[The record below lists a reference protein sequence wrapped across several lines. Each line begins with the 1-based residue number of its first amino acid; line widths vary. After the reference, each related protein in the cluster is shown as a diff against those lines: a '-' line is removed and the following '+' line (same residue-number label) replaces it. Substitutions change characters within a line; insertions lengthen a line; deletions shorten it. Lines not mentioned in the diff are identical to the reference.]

1 MPDNPELFPTP
12 LGPDSGAYEALQHD
26 LLDNP
31 STLDGVMAELTR
43 TNRELV
49 IDILTAGKDALKQ
62 GKTPDQAYIE
72 GSLIILG
79 ALAKQ
84 QKGALEDLQLGLAIE
99 PVEVVELTEAIEPHS
114 PRRWRRSRNLV
125 RLGFMSL
132 LLAGQTSGRGDV
144 DASQQP

>member
-1 MPDNPELFPTP
+1 MPDNPELLHTP
-12 LGPDSGAYEALQHD
+12 LGPDPGAYEAVQHD
-26 LLDNP
+26 LLDDP
-31 STLDGVMAELTR
+31 ATLNAVMAELTR

-49 IDILTAGKDALKQ
+49 IDILSAGKDALDQ

-84 QKGALEDLQLGLAIE
+84 QKGAVEDRQLGLTE
-99 PVEVVELTEAIEPHS
+99 ELVEVVEVAEAHTPR
-114 PRRWRRSRNLV
+114 RRWRRSRDLV

-132 LLAGQTSGRGDV
+132 LLAGHISGRGDV
-144 DASQQP
+144 DADQQP